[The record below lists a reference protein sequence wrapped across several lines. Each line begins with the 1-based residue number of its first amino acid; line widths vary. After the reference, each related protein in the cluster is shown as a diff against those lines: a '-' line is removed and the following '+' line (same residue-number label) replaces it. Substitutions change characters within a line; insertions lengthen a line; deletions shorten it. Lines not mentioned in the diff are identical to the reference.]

1 MRKKLFI
8 MTMAIVLIVTLFS
21 GIFISLSVMR
31 LDRDAAA
38 TRMTDQARLI
48 AYEAG
53 SLDAAALPEKIESW
67 AAQLNAADGN
77 PDIPY
82 RITVIDRSGAV
93 LADSDAVAGEMENHL
108 TRPEVQQALQTGQ
121 GADLRFSE
129 TVRHT
134 FLYVATA
141 TPDGSRIVRL
151 AILMD
156 ELRRTENAILL
167 WTALSCV
174 LGLVVAVLL
183 SIPLGSHFIAPIA
196 RLRKATRAIADGE
209 YDHRAPAEADE
220 IGLLAQDFNGMAAQL
235 QRVIEHERLQNA
247 QLDSIL
253 QSTPAGIIAI
263 DQAGGILLINRE
275 AQRIFALH
283 QLPPLH
289 APLNDWVRRPE
300 VAQMMHETLSQGRPD
315 SREYEIGEKAL
326 ALYTAPIFTQEGAP
340 ATGAV
345 LVCEDITALKKLE
358 QMRTEFVSNV
368 THELKTPLTS
378 IRGTIET
385 LRTIRPMD
393 EQLQDEML
401 EIMDLQS
408 ERLQALIDDLLSLAE
423 IEHDKEIG
431 EETCDLG
438 EQASQAVSL
447 LRSQAESREVSL
459 SLTLDGQATVQA
471 PAGRIRRMVIN
482 LVDNAIKYNREGGSV
497 KVQVGP
503 LGNRAR
509 LIVSDTGIGIAPEH
523 QSRIFE
529 RFYRVD
535 KGRSREMGGTGL
547 GLSIVKHLVSLYGGD
562 IYFNSIQGEG
572 TTFTVELPLVGN
584 R

>member
-1 MRKKLFI
+1 MYKRQP
-8 MTMAIVLIVTLFS
+8 MATLPVVDGVFTARTQKAVDLLGRAPGNIRTVGVGVNIVQ
-21 GIFISLSVMR
+21 R
-31 LDRDAAA
+31 LGGDGGPGRHQRPGDMQVKGQVVLPAQGARPLLVA
-38 TRMTDQARLI
+38 IGCAQLLQEPEPKFRRADHIPQALVQARTL
-48 AYEAG
+48 AHTPAHKAEA
-53 SLDAAALPEKIESW
+53 SAAS
-67 AAQLNAADGN
+67 AARGADGADGKALVIGRGAQRHLAR
-77 PDIPY
+77 PGAARGHQLL
-82 RITVIDRSGAV
+82 RIYIIGGAKVIRHPAVPPGPQDVYKRQVIDRTGAV

-263 DQAGGILLINRE
+263 DQGGGILLINRE

-393 EQLQDEML
+393 EQLQEEML

-408 ERLQALIDDLLSLAE
+408 ERLQALIR
-423 IEHDKEIG
+423 
-431 EETCDLG
+431 C
-438 EQASQAVSL
+438 V
-447 LRSQAESREVSL
+447 
-459 SLTLDGQATVQA
+459 
-471 PAGRIRRMVIN
+471 
-482 LVDNAIKYNREGGSV
+482 
-497 KVQVGP
+497 
-503 LGNRAR
+503 
-509 LIVSDTGIGIAPEH
+509 
-523 QSRIFE
+523 
-529 RFYRVD
+529 
-535 KGRSREMGGTGL
+535 
-547 GLSIVKHLVSLYGGD
+547 
-562 IYFNSIQGEG
+562 
-572 TTFTVELPLVGN
+572 
-584 R
+584 